1 MSENWRKAMRER
13 ITSLPGEREGKIP
26 SSLESASSLP
36 FAATKYWLGLAG
48 EDYRNCRREGRGI
61 PLDPILAQA
70 LPSGPEL
77 ETLPRESE
85 DPLWERT
92 HSPAPRLV
100 HQYRSRILL
109 RTSGECPVFC
119 RYCFRRSL
127 LRKERGF
134 ISAPEQEEVSRYL
147 LAHPEVRE
155 GRGSGGDPL
164 TASTSKLEALF
175 KRLRA
180 GREGILIRLCTRAP
194 VTLPERVD
202 EELVT
207 MLARFKPMR
216 LVIHIN
222 HPAEIS
228 PLFAGRIEALLSA
241 GLPVRSQTVLLR
253 GINDSGYPRRAL
265 RFSCQGRRRSLL
277 LISGRPGCRHLAFSR
292 CALAGPRH
300 LRRTEEKAVGAGTP
314 PVRGGRAGRRRK
326 AVSAGKRRRAGRG
339 ILAAQK
345 PGRIPSPLS

>member
-1 MSENWRKAMRER
+1 MRER

-155 GRGSGGDPL
+155 VLVSGGDPL

-253 GINDSGYPRRAL
+253 GINDSADTLEELFASLVKVGVDPYYLFQGDLAAGTSHFRVALSRGLGIYEELRKKLSGLELPRYAVDAPGGGGKL
-265 RFSCQGRRRSLL
+265 YLPESVVGLEGGFWLLKSPDGSLL
-277 LISGRPGCRHLAFSR
+277 RYP
-292 CALAGPRH
+292 
-300 LRRTEEKAVGAGTP
+300 EEKE
-314 PVRGGRAGRRRK
+314 
-326 AVSAGKRRRAGRG
+326 
-339 ILAAQK
+339 L
-345 PGRIPSPLS
+345 